1 MALVS
6 TIIPEPPREV
16 RKRRLAAGLRG
27 CARAGLTS
35 VHDAGGGLGV
45 VDLYMELLAAGA
57 LPAEAAWLANIAGGL
72 VVMKRG
78 TAAVT
83 PADFAQALA
92 TEPRSDGPGPRN

>member
-1 MALVS
+1 MS
-6 TIIPEPPREV
+6 RHIPVTFVPIFGSDQIADV
-16 RKRRLAAGLRG
+16 TGAGDTVIS
-27 CARAGLTS
+27 AFTTA
-35 VHDAGGGLGV
+35 
-45 VDLYMELLAAGA
+45 LAAGA

-92 TEPRSDGPGPRN
+92 AEPRSDGPGPRN